1 MLKQDIYKASRTVIP
16 THNVISKLDV
26 IVINSNSKKSHD
38 KRTFLWKV
46 HDKSTNARIYSKF
59 DRVKAVRVCGRLP
72 KNTVTLFY
80 YYIDYENE

>member
-26 IVINSNSKKSHD
+26 IVINSNSKKS
-38 KRTFLWKV
+38 